1 MFQRTPGGPERS
13 PYDGL
18 SADDL
23 ILRDLLAADRTALAN
38 ERTLLAY
45 VRTALA
51 FSIAGASVW
60 HFLAGMATDVLGTA
74 LIAAGVATAGAGLRR
89 YRQVRARIA
98 RLEAAAGQFAT
109 RGGPV
114 NTDDD

>member
-1 MFQRTPGGPERS
+1 MFQRTPGGPQRG

-51 FSIAGASVW
+51 FAIAGASVW
-60 HFLAGMATDVLGTA
+60 HFLAGTATDVLGAA
-74 LIAAGVATAGAGLRR
+74 LLGAGVVTAGAGLRR
-89 YRQVRARIA
+89 YRQVRTRIA
-98 RLEAAAGQFAT
+98 RLESAAGQFAR
-109 RGGPV
+109 RGRAPD
-114 NTDDD
+114 TEED